1 MNWFILAFKRYAEF
15 NGRSRRKEYWMF
27 FLFNLII
34 SYSLLGADYLL
45 GSMWQSS
52 GLLSSIY
59 SLITFIPNLSVGI
72 RRMHDVGK
80 SGWTYLWFLL
90 PILGWFYIF
99 YLLVKGGDEGA
110 NEYGK
115 DPKNPYDELEDIGS
129 SLEV

>member
-1 MNWFILAFKRYAEF
+1 
-15 NGRSRRKEYWMF
+15 MF

-59 SLITFIPNLSVGI
+59 SLVTFIPNLSVGI

-90 PILGWFYIF
+90 PIQGWFYIF
-99 YLLVKGGDEGA
+99 YLLVKGGDEG
-110 NEYGK
+110 GK
-115 DPKNPYDELEDIGS
+115 
-129 SLEV
+129 